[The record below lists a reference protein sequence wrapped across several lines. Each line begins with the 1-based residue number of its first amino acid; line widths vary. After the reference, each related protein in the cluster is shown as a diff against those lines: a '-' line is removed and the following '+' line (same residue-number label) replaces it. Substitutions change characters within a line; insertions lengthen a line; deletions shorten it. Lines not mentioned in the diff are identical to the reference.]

1 MIVKELDAGD
11 MTRHPAIIPL
21 DRVFTSVRLNRIWP
35 DLALLAFPLSSH
47 MCMAG
52 TSGNFRIFGA
62 VDGAT
67 DDLPVYDLWII
78 LIVLQH
84 V

>member
-1 MIVKELDAGD
+1 MIVKELYAGD
-11 MTRHPAIIPL
+11 MIRHPAIIPL
-21 DRVFTSVRLNRIWP
+21 DRVFPSVRLNKIWP

-52 TSGNFRIFGA
+52 TSGNFGIF
-62 VDGAT
+62 GAT

-78 LIVLQH
+78 LIVQQH